1 MKKYFLLLPALLWGV
16 NIWGQS
22 YVDITGA
29 NRFSSTRAL
38 NDFNNLKNIIKE
50 DEALIENI
58 KGSMYYNEIFQESK
72 IIFKGNPIKEKAFLR
87 YNSYKDEIEIGKN
100 SNQKKAT
107 IALTKDL
114 NVEALIGNELFKA
127 FPLNPKKENEIS
139 YLIQIYS
146 NDNLRIYIQKSKK
159 FVDEKPAPSGIGG
172 FLPAR
177 FDNRIRLFYTSQLVT
192 NPIEIKTNKKSIIN
206 LFPDEEAE
214 LKKFISNKK
223 IKIKD
228 HNDVLYVIENFK
240 RN

>member
-1 MKKYFLLLPALLWGV
+1 MKKYFLLLSALFWGE

-38 NDFNNLKNIIKE
+38 DDFNNLKNIIKE
-50 DEALIENI
+50 DDALIENI
-58 KGSMYYNEIFQESK
+58 KGSMYYNEIFQESI
-72 IIFKGNPIKEKAFLR
+72 IIFNGNPISEKAFLR

-100 SNQKKAT
+100 SNQKKST

-127 FPLNPKKENEIS
+127 FQLNPKKKNEIN

-177 FDNRIRLFYTSQLVT
+177 FDNRISLFYTSQLVT
-192 NPIEIKTNKKSIIN
+192 NPREIKINKKSIIDI
-206 LFPDEEAE
+206 FPEEEAQI
-214 LKKFISNKK
+214 KKFILDKK

-228 HNDVLYVIENFK
+228 QNDFLYVIENFK
-240 RN
+240 RK

>member
-1 MKKYFLLLPALLWGV
+1 MKKYFLLLSTLFLGG

-38 NDFNNLKNIIKE
+38 DDFNNLRNVIKE
-50 DEALIENI
+50 DEALFENI
-58 KGSMYYNEIFQESK
+58 KGSMYYNEIFVESE
-72 IIFKGNPIKEKAFLR
+72 IIFNGNLINEKVFLR

-107 IALTKDL
+107 SALTKDL

-127 FPLNPKKENEIS
+127 FALNPKKEKEIS

-159 FVDEKPAPSGIGG
+159 FIDEKPAPSGIGG

-177 FDNRIRLFYTSQLVT
+177 FDNRIRLFYTSQLIT
-192 NPIEIKTNKKSIIN
+192 KPIEIKTNKKSIIN
-206 LFPDEEAE
+206 LFPEEENE
-214 LKKFISNKK
+214 LKKFISKEK

-228 HNDVLYVIENFK
+228 YNDVLYVLENFK
-240 RN
+240 LN

>member
-1 MKKYFLLLPALLWGV
+1 MKKYFILLSSLFLGV

-22 YVDITGA
+22 YVDVTGA

-38 NDFNNLKNIIKE
+38 DDFNNLKNVIKE

-58 KGSMYYNEIFQESK
+58 KGSMYFNEIFQESI
-72 IIFKGNPIKEKAFLR
+72 IIFKGNPINEKAFLR
-87 YNSYKDEIEIGKN
+87 YNSYRDEIEIGKN

-114 NVEALIGNELFKA
+114 NVGAQIGSELFQA
-127 FPLNPKKENEIS
+127 FSLNPKKEDEIS

-146 NDNLRIYIQKSKK
+146 NNNLKIYIHKSKK
-159 FVDEKPAPSGIGG
+159 FIDEKPAPSGIGG

-177 FDNRIRLFYTSQLVT
+177 FDNRIRLFYTSQLIT
-192 NPIEIKTNKKSIIN
+192 KPIELKTNKKSILK
-206 LFPDEEAE
+206 LFPEDEAE

-228 HNDVLYVIENFK
+228 HNDFLYVIENYK